1 MTKKQLLHRI
11 NILEMGNSSLQGTI
25 KNREDRLVE
34 HSNEIGRMLKVIDD
48 VEAAN
53 RDLHVKHNLL
63 QNKINMLTSALKSV
77 TSTL

>member
-1 MTKKQLLHRI
+1 MTKKQLLQRLAS
-11 NILEMGNSSLQGTI
+11 LELANNSLQGTI
-25 KNREDRLVE
+25 KNREGRLVE
-34 HSNEIGRMLKVIDD
+34 HSDEIGRMLKVIDD

-53 RDLHVKHNLL
+53 RDLHIKLNLH

>member
-1 MTKKQLLHRI
+1 MTKKQLMNQIAVLSTEVMSYKGI
-11 NILEMGNSSLQGTI
+11 V

>member
-1 MTKKQLLHRI
+1 MTKKELVERI
-11 NILEMGNSSLQGTI
+11 KELSFDVDNYKKGIEYREKSLQ
-25 KNREDRLVE
+25 E
-34 HSNEIGRMLKVIDD
+34 HSDEIGRMLKVIDD

>member
-1 MTKKQLLHRI
+1 MTKKQLLQRLAS
-11 NILEMGNSSLQGTI
+11 LELANNSLQGTI
-25 KNREDRLVE
+25 KNREGRLVE
-34 HSNEIGRMLKVIDD
+34 HSDEIGRMLKVIDD

-53 RDLHVKHNLL
+53 RHLHVKHNLL

>member
-1 MTKKQLLHRI
+1 MTKKQLLHRVS
-11 NILEMGNSSLQGTI
+11 ILETANTSLQGTI

-63 QNKINMLTSALKSV
+63 QNKINHLTSALKST
-77 TSTL
+77 TSVL